1 MTVAFWRDAAA
12 VTVVRPSVRIWLFWV
27 VRCMART
34 SGSEKLPPTVNSSE
48 TVLSHPASTIC
59 KLYVPAASPSNWK
72 RPRSL
77 VVCVALVGPTVVSL
91 TLTSGRPVAAST
103 TLPLIEYV
111 SADAI
116 AGARNKKA
124 AASKP
129 AATEIRFNNIG
140 SFQDGDYMA
149 NAWLPAYINGPR
161 QREGGRVRF
170 PSWYDATGNGLSSDY
185 PCINRIAR

>member
-116 AGARNKKA
+116 RSELEAAEVIGGLRRACRANRRELDIDERKAG
-124 AASKP
+124 
-129 AATEIRFNNIG
+129 
-140 SFQDGDYMA
+140 
-149 NAWLPAYINGPR
+149 
-161 QREGGRVRF
+161 GGVHDFALDRVRVSRRD
-170 PSWYDATGNGLSSDY
+170 P
-185 PCINRIAR
+185 I